1 MTLWIP
7 HPFPETQQPWEPP
20 PVSSSRV
27 LNHVYLQMFT
37 GAVTAEGPFQA
48 VTLILLEERCT
59 KIISSCQTF
68 RTMKQKQMW
77 HYNPWVLNPTTV
89 PFFFFVSLITFA
101 SALPEINMWQTSVFS
116 EVDVLSE
123 QGPPLMSKTS
133 ERRARSNPIVCLLP
147 MIKVGLHASNNTQS
161 FQHEWRIKDTVHS
174 QM

>member
-7 HPFPETQQPWEPP
+7 HPFPETRQPWEPP

-89 PFFFFVSLITFA
+89 PFFFCVLTILCLCSAWNKHVTNIWLFWSGCSLWTRTALDVKNLRKKSKIKPYCVP
-101 SALPEINMWQTSVFS
+101 SAYDKSGTP
-116 EVDVLSE
+116 
-123 QGPPLMSKTS
+123 
-133 ERRARSNPIVCLLP
+133 CL
-147 MIKVGLHASNNTQS
+147 Q
-161 FQHEWRIKDTVHS
+161 QHTVIS
-174 QM
+174 AWMKNKGYSS